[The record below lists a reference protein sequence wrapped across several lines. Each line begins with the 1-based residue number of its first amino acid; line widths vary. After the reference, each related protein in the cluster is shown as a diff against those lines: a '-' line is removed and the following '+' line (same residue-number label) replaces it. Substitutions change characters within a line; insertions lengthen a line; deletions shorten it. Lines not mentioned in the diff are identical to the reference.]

1 MLLIS
6 GGGTGGHFFP
16 ALAFME
22 FVKDREKTLFVGA
35 KRGIEYKLKDKI
47 PAEKI
52 FLEVYPFRGVPLKE
66 RLKAIYYFIK
76 SQKEIKVSGDF
87 KSLVFGGYASLPL
100 GIYTIRRRK
109 PLFIHEQNSIPS
121 KTNRL
126 LSKKA
131 EEIFI
136 TFEYTRKYFKN
147 AKKVGIPVRKELL
160 QKIDKREAKEKLGLD
175 PEKETLLI
183 LGGSQGALFLN
194 KFALELAKY
203 TTMQIILISGMKHY
217 DSLKEFISE
226 RFKILPFSLNMN
238 LIYSATDFAI
248 SRAGAGTITEL
259 SLYGIPTL
267 FIPYPYAADDHQY
280 YNAKEIEELGG
291 GKVIRQEDTDLKK
304 VLKELSYIVANREEM
319 SRAIKR
325 FANPKAAQEIY
336 EAMKSLG

>member
-22 FVKDREKTLFVGA
+22 FLKDKEEIIFVGA

-47 PAEKI
+47 PGEKT

-66 RLKAIYYFIK
+66 RLRAIYHFIK
-76 SQKEIKVSGDF
+76 TQNKIKASGNF
-87 KSLVFGGYASLPL
+87 KSVVFGGYASLPL
-100 GIYTIRRRK
+100 GIYTIRKRK

-121 KTNRL
+121 KTNKL
-126 LSKKA
+126 LSLGAK
-131 EEIFI
+131 EVFI
-136 TFEYTRKYFKN
+136 TFEHTKRYFRR
-147 AKKVGIPVRKELL
+147 AKKVGIPIRKELFE
-160 QKIDKREAKEKLGLD
+160 KIDKKEAKERLGLD

-194 KFALELAKY
+194 RFAVELSKY
-203 TTMQIILISGMKHY
+203 TTFQIILISGMKHY
-217 DSLKEFISE
+217 DSLKEFTNK
-226 RFKILPFSLNMN
+226 RFRILPFSLQMN
-238 LIYSATDFAI
+238 LIYSASDFAI

-259 SLYGIPTL
+259 SFYGIPTL

-291 GKVIRQEDTDLKK
+291 GRVPRQEEAALKK
-304 VLKELSYIVANREEM
+304 VMKDLSYSVANREEV
-319 SRAIKR
+319 
-325 FANPKAAQEIY
+325 
-336 EAMKSLG
+336 L